1 MFKRLIRN
9 QERHAK
15 LMGEMMRRF
24 GVLEAG
30 DISMTGAMDLERASR
45 TCMGCG
51 TTVECERWMAETSG
65 SEGAGAF
72 CPNARVFAEMAR

>member
-1 MFKRLIRN
+1 MFDRLMRN

-30 DISMTGAMDLERASR
+30 DISMTGATNLEHAARV
-45 TCMGCG
+45 CMGCRS
-51 TTVECERWMAETSG
+51 VAECENWMATTKG
-65 SEGAGAF
+65 TKGAEAF
-72 CPNARVFAEMAR
+72 CPNARKFAALAA